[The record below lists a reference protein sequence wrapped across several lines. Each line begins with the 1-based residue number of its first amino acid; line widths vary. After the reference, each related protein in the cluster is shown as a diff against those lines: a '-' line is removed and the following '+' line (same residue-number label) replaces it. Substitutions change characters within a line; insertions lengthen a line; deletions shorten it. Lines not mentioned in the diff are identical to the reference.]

1 LVDSRA
7 TTIKLFSKI
16 SDSEVLQMTSDAYF
30 QSRGLRAPAYVLE
43 SELRFHRTIAS
54 EPITEGAILPDPD
67 YPQLYRLRLPD
78 GSLSDLV
85 NLTRAKDAARSYGM
99 IELPKAS
106 RAAAE
111 KAYRTI
117 QCAQCGAT
125 IERARRLQKFCND
138 DCKFEYRNKAA

>member
-7 TTIKLFSKI
+7 ATIKLFSKI
-16 SDSEVLQMTSDAYF
+16 RDSEVLQMTSDAYF
-30 QSRGLRAPAYVLE
+30 QSRGSRAPAYVLD
-43 SELRFHRTIAS
+43 SELKFHQTIAS
-54 EPITEGAILPDPD
+54 EPIAEGAILPDSD

-99 IELPKAS
+99 IVSPKPQATPT
-106 RAAAE
+106 E
-111 KAYRTI
+111 KTYRTI